1 MSVELLQTLSFAA
14 YIIAGIMAMI
24 AVILFFALDIRKV
37 FGDVSGTTAKRA
49 IEDIRRQNELSGD
62 KAYKPSY
69 VNMSRGRVTDKISP
83 SGRLSK
89 MTAKISG
96 SVGTEKISTAKLS
109 PAAQTDIISSETTI
123 LTPETTVLYPQS
135 EETTLLSMEMQND
148 AGEAFEVEVEM
159 GFLGSTEIIE

>member
-1 MSVELLQTLSFAA
+1 MSVELLQTLSFAV
-14 YIIAGIMAMI
+14 YMIAGIMAMI

-62 KAYKPSY
+62 RAYKPSY
-69 VNMSRGRVTDKISP
+69 VNMSRGRVTDKRSP

-89 MTAKISG
+89 MTSKISG
-96 SVGTEKISTAKLS
+96 SVGTEKNSTAKLS

-123 LTPETTVLYPQS
+123 LTQ
-135 EETTLLSMEMQND
+135 
-148 AGEAFEVEVEM
+148 EAFEVEFEM